1 MYTKYFK
8 VVLFFLKT
16 IHYFCRNL
24 LFIAMNSQIRTFVRP
39 EYVIAFLFFVLACLY
54 FSPLSVPYKGAYP
67 LAFLTLCSLRY
78 ACWPM
83 ALAMFFSALGDW
95 MGICHNFWAQMGA
108 FAMAHVAYLY
118 YFGCTCRKEWTTDKI
133 GWKLGGVALYG
144 VLAGGLI
151 VPHVQGVL
159 QIGVSV
165 YVLLILAMCALAW
178 IQKNRYYAL
187 GAWLFVFSDTV
198 LAWNKF
204 VSPIEYVGYFIMV
217 PYYLGQLILFVQSVG
232 RKKNSGID

>member
-1 MYTKYFK
+1 MHILKCTSGK
-8 VVLFFLKT
+8 VKLG
-16 IHYFCRNL
+16 I
-24 LFIAMNSQIRTFVRP
+24 I
-39 EYVIAFLFFVLACLY
+39 IAFSLLALLY
-54 FSPLSVPYKGAYP
+54 FSPLSVSYKGAYP

-78 ACWPM
+78 SCWPM
-83 ALAMFFSALGDW
+83 TLAMFFSGLGDL
-95 MGICHNFWAQMGA
+95 MGICHNFWAQMGS
-108 FAMAHVAYLY
+108 FAVAHLAYLY
-118 YFGCTCRKEWTTDKI
+118 YFGRTCRKEWVYDKI

-144 VLAGGLI
+144 VLVGSLI

-178 IQKNRYYAL
+178 MQKNRYYAV
-187 GAWLFVFSDTV
+187 GACLFVFSDTV

-204 VSPIEYVGYFIMV
+204 VSPIEYVGYFIMI

-232 RKKNSGID
+232 KKKNSGID

>member
-1 MYTKYFK
+1 M
-8 VVLFFLKT
+8 
-16 IHYFCRNL
+16 
-24 LFIAMNSQIRTFVRP
+24 AMNHPTCTFARP
-39 EYVIAFLFFVLACLY
+39 KYAIAFLFFVLACLY

-78 ACWPM
+78 SCRPM
-83 ALAMFFSALGDW
+83 TLAMFFSALGDW

-118 YFGCTCRKEWTTDKI
+118 YFGYTCRKERTTDKI
-133 GWKLGGVALYG
+133 GWKLGGVVLYG

-178 IQKNRYYAL
+178 MQKNRYYAW